1 MLYYKCRGLTWSDLW
16 ECNARQIQSMAWH
29 VQEAEAKARE
39 AAGRA
44 AAEHRAKVAASKL
57 QRKKRTQVMRKRTS
71 SGQPVMKHRIEGML
85 STLQND

>member
-1 MLYYKCRGLTWSDLW
+1 
-16 ECNARQIQSMAWH
+16 MAWH

-71 SGQPVMKHRIEGML
+71 SGQPVMKYRIEGML